1 MWNGPGRDT
10 LPPKDHQ
17 IRLRLLGRKPG
28 ASGDSAW
35 LCPDPIQ
42 NSPSHLT
49 ALPSEGA
56 IAPRLSVT
64 FREKLHEKLGLAVGG
79 SPGCK
84 PRDDSGC
91 PALGWR
97 LPRRKG
103 PLFSTSYS
111 PIRMIPNNYIDRPY
125 TFMLFFFVF
134 AFAHRRQIPTAY
146 AGNARKCKLPSGHP
160 ASRPGFRNVSTC
172 FRSKFFTIRTSK
184 TPLPQTLYNPH
195 LQDPLGCADSKRL
208 TALKFCPQPLYNPHL
223 QDPLGS
229 AGNTGVITP
238 VESALTK
245 KQGGGGCYG

>member
-146 AGNARKCKLPSGHP
+146 AGNARKCKLPSWHP

-172 FRSKFFTIRTSK
+172 FRFKFFTIRTSK

-195 LQDPLGCADSKRL
+195 
-208 TALKFCPQPLYNPHL
+208 FH
-223 QDPLGS
+223 DPLGS

-238 VESALTK
+238 VESALTEFASANPLESALTK
-245 KQGGGGCYG
+245 NRGEGGVMVNQTR